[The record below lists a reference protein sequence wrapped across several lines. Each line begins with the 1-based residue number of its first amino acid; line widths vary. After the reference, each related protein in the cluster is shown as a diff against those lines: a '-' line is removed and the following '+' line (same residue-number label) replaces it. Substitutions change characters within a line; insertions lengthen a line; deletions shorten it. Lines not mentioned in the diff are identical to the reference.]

1 MPSSSSSSS
10 SSQTFIKDLGQSSEI
25 SPHWQDYMALRP
37 HCLMDSCERKGV
49 GSSSKMVSLNQICLV
64 QVRKRPQME
73 AHRWKPADHTAVSLL
88 FPSPTNQDTI
98 WRRDVM
104 PLVFGV
110 KRKTAFPG
118 ETGVA
123 QCLPALWRIDST
135 PLVEWKK
142 YTAHVSYF
150 HKHISLLIVQSSNY
164 PSKTVMKY

>member
-88 FPSPTNQDTI
+88 LHVPERSPQLI
-98 WRRDVM
+98 PRIEGRQIKV
-104 PLVFGV
+104 PLI
-110 KRKTAFPG
+110 FPG
-118 ETGVA
+118 RKWTAVTLWPTRHWLPTGKVIRK
-123 QCLPALWRIDST
+123 LP
-135 PLVEWKK
+135 
-142 YTAHVSYF
+142 
-150 HKHISLLIVQSSNY
+150 
-164 PSKTVMKY
+164 